1 MGWTFS
7 NRNDSAII
15 ANPDQQVRYV
25 LVIFGDDP
33 KYYED
38 IAVLGSVKYI
48 NPCDWEKGKGKRG
61 KELNRF

>member
-15 ANPDQQVRYV
+15 ASPDQQVRYV

-38 IAVLGSVKYI
+38 KSFFPTISKIVYQKMLDLHLDTQY
-48 NPCDWEKGKGKRG
+48 D
-61 KELNRF
+61 